1 MTPRAPHDE
10 AAAARLATAFAELG
24 RAERAL
30 AESDEGQRL
39 LAAIGGHSPYLTEL
53 ALREPGV
60 LLRMAERGADAAL
73 DAAIAP
79 LGRADPAAPRA
90 ALGTLLRQVKR
101 QAALLIAAADISGAW
116 TLDRVTGALSDLAER
131 CVDHAVAHLL
141 RDAAARGAIRLPGGR
156 GAAARDPRRIGR
168 GSGLVVL
175 GMGKLGAR
183 ELNYS
188 SDIDLIVLY
197 DPASAYHAE
206 DAGPIFVRLARD
218 LVRLLEDRTAEGYV
232 FRTDLRL
239 RPDPAATPLAVSL
252 PAAIAYYESMG
263 QNWERAAMSKA
274 RPVAG
279 DRAAGEAFL
288 AEIKPFIWRRH
299 LDFAMMSDIASVR
312 RQIHAA
318 KAAKG
323 ARAEVSLPGH
333 DVKLGRGGIREIEF
347 VAQVLQLIWGG
358 RDPSLRD
365 PTTQGALAGL
375 AAAGRLDRRA
385 AAELADA
392 YVVLRTVEHRL
403 QMIEDR
409 QTHRLPEDEEGLARI
424 ASFCGFPDRAAF
436 DAAVADTLHRVGG
449 QYARLFDAPAE
460 PATDAAPELAFD
472 GPDDR
477 PETLDTLR
485 RLGFPD
491 AEAAAHLVRGWLA
504 GRYAATRSDRA
515 RDLVKALLPSLLAA
529 LGGQREPDAAL
540 ARFDRLLSRLGGGVQ
555 LFSLFQR
562 NPPLVARV
570 AAILGAAPA
579 LAEHLSRTPAA
590 LEGLLAEGARQGRP
604 GLPLA
609 TIVRD
614 ARHFEDALAA
624 LRRAVIERGF
634 EVDTAALEGAI
645 DADAAGERRSDLADG
660 AIAALLP
667 AVQAD
672 FAGRAGTIP
681 GGGMAVVALGKLGG
695 REMLPGSDLD
705 LVLVYDQPDGVEESR
720 GGQRALPPSMYYAK
734 LAQALV
740 AALTAP
746 GPEGRLYDVDMRLR
760 PSGSKGPVAV
770 SLAAFRRYHAEEA
783 WTWERMALTRARV
796 VTGPAP
802 LRRAITAAIRGALTA
817 RRDADP
823 IADARA
829 MRARLLRDLPP
840 EGPWDIKAMRGGLVE
855 VEFVAQALQLAVAP
869 ENPKVLRGR
878 TRACLAALA
887 KAGALSP
894 DDARILIGADRL
906 WRTLLGLLRLTVG
919 RWQQEALP
927 EGVAGALSHALG
939 ITSAVGAAVDQARL
953 RAQIAAVAEP
963 VAGVFDRLIGP
974 PAADGDMTERQG

>member
-10 AAAARLATAFAELG
+10 QAAARLLAAFAELG
-24 RAERAL
+24 RAERGY
-30 AESDEGQRL
+30 AEAADGRAL
-39 LAAIGGHSPYLTEL
+39 LAAIGGHSPYLSDL

-60 LLRMAERGADAAL
+60 LLRMAERGPDAAL
-73 DAAIAP
+73 DAALAP
-79 LGRADPAAPRA
+79 LARADPETPRA
-90 ALGTLLRQVKR
+90 ALATLLRRVKR
-101 QAALLIAAADISGAW
+101 QAALLVAAADLAGAW
-116 TLDRVTGALSDLAER
+116 SLDRVTGALSEVAER
-131 CVDHAVAHLL
+131 CVDHAAAHLL
-141 RDAAARGAIRLPGGR
+141 REAAARGAIRLPGGR

-197 DPASAYHAE
+197 DPAAAYHE
-206 DAGPIFVRLARD
+206 DEAGPIFVRLARD
-218 LVRLLEDRTAEGYV
+218 LVRLLEDRTADGYV

-288 AEIKPFIWRRH
+288 AEIKPFVWRRH
-299 LDFAMMSDIASVR
+299 LDFAMMSDIAAVR

-323 ARAEVSLPGH
+323 ARAEVLLPGH

-358 RDPSLRD
+358 RDPAHRD

-385 AAELADA
+385 AADLADA
-392 YVVLRTVEHRL
+392 YVFLRTVEHRL
-403 QMIEDR
+403 QMVEDR
-409 QTHRLPEDEEGLARI
+409 QTHRLPEDEAGLDRI
-424 ASFCGFPDRAAF
+424 ASFCGFADRAGF
-436 DAAVADTLHRVGG
+436 EAALTDTLHRVAGH
-449 QYARLFDAPAE
+449 YDRLFDGEAAPPAEGDAPA
-460 PATDAAPELAFD
+460 LAFT
-472 GPDDR
+472 GPDDP
-477 PETLDTLR
+477 PETLEALR

-491 AEAAAHLVRGWLA
+491 AEGAAHLVRGWLA

-515 RDLVKALLPSLLAA
+515 RELVKALLPTLLAA
-529 LGGQREPDAAL
+529 LGRQREPDAAL

-579 LAEHLSRTPAA
+579 LSEHLSRTPAA
-590 LEGLLAEGARQGRP
+590 LDGLLAEGSRQGRP
-604 GLPLA
+604 ALPLA
-609 TIVRD
+609 TLVRD

-624 LRRAVIERGF
+624 LRRAVVERAF
-634 EVDTAALEGAI
+634 EVDTAALEGAL
-645 DADAAGERRSDLADG
+645 DADTAGERRSDLADA

-667 AVQAD
+667 AVQAE
-672 FAGRAGTIP
+672 FATRAGTIP

-705 LVLVYDQPDGVEESR
+705 LVLVYDHPEGVEESR
-720 GGQRALPPSMYYAK
+720 GGTRALPPSAYYAK

-746 GPEGRLYDVDMRLR
+746 GAEGRLYEVDMRLR

-770 SLAAFRRYHAEEA
+770 SLSAFRRYHATES

-796 VTGPAP
+796 VAGPPA
-802 LRRAITAAIRGALTA
+802 LKRAITAAIRTALTA
-817 RRDADP
+817 AREADP

-829 MRARLLRDLPP
+829 MRGRLLRDLPP
-840 EGPWDIKAMRGGLVE
+840 DGPWDIKAMRGGLVE
-855 VEFVAQALQLAVAP
+855 VEFIAQALQLAHAP
-869 ENPKVLRGR
+869 AHAEVLKGQ
-878 TRACLAALA
+878 TRKCLAALA
-887 KAGALSP
+887 KAGALSRE
-894 DDARILIGADRL
+894 DARALIEADRL

-919 RWQQEALP
+919 RWKEEALP
-927 EGVAGALSHALG
+927 DAVAAAFAHALG
-939 ITSAVGAAVDQARL
+939 IQVPEGAVVDQSVV
-953 RAQIAAVAEP
+953 RAQIARVAER
-963 VAGVFDRLIGP
+963 VAAVFDRLIGP
-974 PAADGDMTERQG
+974 PEADMTERQG